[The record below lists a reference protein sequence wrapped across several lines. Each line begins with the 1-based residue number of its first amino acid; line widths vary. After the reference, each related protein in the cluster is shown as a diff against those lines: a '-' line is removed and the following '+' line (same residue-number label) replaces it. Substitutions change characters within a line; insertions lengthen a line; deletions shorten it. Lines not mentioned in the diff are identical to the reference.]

1 MPVINFTYEELFEQL
16 GEELPKDELINILPM
31 ISSDVES
38 YDDVEVKAEF
48 FPNRPDYYS
57 VEGIVRSLKGYLE
70 LEKGIPEY
78 DVKKTDTTI
87 TVDSELENIRPYVA
101 CCMIKNVKIDD
112 NQLRNI
118 MEFQEHLH
126 WVIGR
131 DRKKVAIGI
140 HDLDKVEGP
149 FYYKAGNPN
158 ETSFIPLES
167 RENLTLNEILENHEK
182 GEKYAKLLKEFDKYP
197 LIVDGNGNIMSMPPI
212 INSELTKLTTKTTNL
227 FIDVTGTDINAVT
240 NALNIIAANLSE
252 NGATIETIEVNYP
265 YHDNKTY
272 PDFEPKI
279 IDVHTKTAQ
288 EYIGIDL
295 TADKIVETLEKTRF
309 NATKINE
316 ETVRV
321 TVPRYRIDILHE
333 VDIIENIALGY
344 GFNELPA
351 QLPDFATVA
360 NPDSKRQFD
369 QILEQVMIGLSFTEI
384 KSLMLT
390 SEPQHYTKL
399 RKEVEED
406 RVTVAQPITQDR
418 TMIRKSLINSL
429 LEFLEDNKHEELPQK
444 IFEIGDVAYINENA
458 ETKMVTVKKLAAA
471 QISSVAN
478 FTTIKSIVESFV
490 ANMGFEM
497 ELEDHDDSAF
507 IKGRCA
513 KFTTKPLNKNTPFTF
528 KGYFGEI
535 HPEVLTNFELEYPVI
550 AFEVE
555 FSEVE

>member
-1 MPVINFTYEELFEQL
+1 MPVINFTYEELFKQL

-87 TVDSELENIRPYVA
+87 TVDSKLENIRPYVA

-167 RENLTLNEILENHEK
+167 RENITLNEILENHEK

-390 SEPQHYTKL
+390 SETQHYTKL

>member
-265 YHDNKTY
+265 YHDNKTC

-288 EYIGIDL
+288 KYIGIDL

-390 SEPQHYTKL
+390 SETQHYTKL

>member
-1 MPVINFTYEELFEQL
+1 MPVINFTYEELFKQL

-112 NQLRNI
+112 NQLHNI

-390 SEPQHYTKL
+390 SETQHYTKL

>member
-70 LEKGIPEY
+70 LEKGIPAY

-390 SEPQHYTKL
+390 SETQHYTKL
-399 RKEVEED
+399 RKKVEED

>member
-390 SEPQHYTKL
+390 SETQHYTKL

-478 FTTIKSIVESFV
+478 FTTIKSIVESFI

>member
-140 HDLDKVEGP
+140 HDLDKVKGP

-390 SEPQHYTKL
+390 SETQHYTKL